1 MYRFIPSAAERVSRR
16 DFLVASAVA
25 GAAACSAPLLSAQQ
39 TEARTPVP
47 GKDPRL
53 IVHTST
59 PLVLET
65 PPELLLGSQIT
76 PADLLFVRNN
86 AQPEG
91 ASTIKP
97 LSAKNWKIEVGGML
111 AKPVTIDAADLLAVD
126 QVEHEMVLQCSG
138 NSRSLFAHSAATKGT
153 QWGRGGMG
161 NVRLAGVRL
170 AALVDRYQIK
180 IDRQARFITASGAD
194 EPAGTEHDFEH
205 SLPLDEA
212 LARSFIAL
220 RMGDGPLPAIHGGPV
235 RLVTPGYYG
244 TMHIK
249 WLNKLLF
256 TVEESKHTSQIPHYR
271 TPRAQLKPGSP
282 FDFTFQNSDPNW
294 AMKVKCVV
302 LSPSAGARLIAGKAR
317 VEGVAFNDGKAPIE
331 VVLVS
336 TDRGES
342 WQRCEIRPPKS
353 PYAWSR
359 WRVELPLTAGKQQI
373 WAQAI
378 DALGRGQPVDGSIAW
393 NPQGYTWNGIEK
405 IEVEVG

>member
-1 MYRFIPSAAERVSRR
+1 M
-16 DFLVASAVA
+16 L
-25 GAAACSAPLLSAQQ
+25 
-39 TEARTPVP
+39 
-47 GKDPRL
+47 
-53 IVHTST
+53 
-59 PLVLET
+59 
-65 PPELLLGSQIT
+65 
-76 PADLLFVRNN
+76 
-86 AQPEG
+86 AQP
-91 ASTIKP
+91 
-97 LSAKNWKIEVGGML
+97 L
-111 AKPVTIDAADLLAVD
+111 TIDAAELAVLD

-138 NSRSLFAHSAATKGT
+138 NSRSLFAQSVATKGT

-161 NVRLAGVRL
+161 NVRFAGVPL
-170 AALVDRYQIK
+170 ATLVDRYQMK
-180 IDRQARFITASGAD
+180 IDPRARFVTASGAD
-194 EPAGTEHDFEH
+194 EPAGAEQDFEH

-220 RMGDGPLPAIHGGPV
+220 RMGENPLPAIHGGPV

-256 TVEESKHTSQIPHYR
+256 TADESNHTSQIPHYR

-302 LSPSAGARLIAGKAR
+302 LSPSAAARLAPGKVR

-331 VVLVS
+331 SVLVS
-336 TDRGES
+336 MNRGET
-342 WQRCEIRPPKS
+342 WQKAEITRPAS

-359 WRVELPLTAGKQQI
+359 WRAELPLASGKHQI

-378 DALGRGQPVDGSIAW
+378 DAWGRGQPGEGSVAW

-405 IEVEVG
+405 IGVEVG